1 MVDVVVL
8 VVVVDVVV
16 VDVEVGK
23 VIVISSIV
31 VKLND
36 EKSCSYKKMSNG
48 SKYMLSTSLKW
59 YVTGRPLGDQ
69 NAHLQNRNRFR
80 QHFHLNYS
88 YCAFVC

>member
-1 MVDVVVL
+1 MSSNWDCHDSNVDDKESVFCIVVDVVVL
-8 VVVVDVVV
+8 VVVVV

-48 SKYMLSTSLKW
+48 SKDMLSTSIK
-59 YVTGRPLGDQ
+59 
-69 NAHLQNRNRFR
+69 
-80 QHFHLNYS
+80 
-88 YCAFVC
+88 